1 MGKEILIVIDE
12 AGHTIPVKVFG
23 EGDEHVIT
31 VDGVEWVRTKNQ
43 MHATVLFN
51 MMADHITEYM
61 NYEKKQ

>member
-1 MGKEILIVIDE
+1 MERKIVINENGD
-12 AGHTIPVKVFG
+12 TISIVVDKL
-23 EGDEHVIT
+23 DDMHVIAI
-31 VDGVEWVRTKNQ
+31 DGVFWCATPNQ